1 MATIHI
7 LENLHDSV
15 NIISPNYTSSA
26 NLQNQTCYWRV
37 KIETNRQSPNN
48 TFKVVF
54 NYFDLEYSPDCSKE
68 SLNFYN
74 AYSGNLDKQLLGA
87 FCGTTH
93 PEVLYVS
100 HPDITFQFKLG
111 QRSNFKGFSL
121 TITVVP
127 KGEFLTDMAC
137 TKTRNNETKRAKRN
151 HRNDILVPRAYD
163 PSGLRQESRA
173 LGATI
178 LK

>member
-1 MATIHI
+1 MAAIHV
-7 LENLHDSV
+7 LENWNGSV

-37 KIETNRQSPNN
+37 KIETNRQSPDN

-127 KGEFLTDMAC
+127 KGESLTDMASHSLLFKG
-137 TKTRNNETKRAKRN
+137 TLKGGPTGF
-151 HRNDILVPRAYD
+151 HLVPNFV
-163 PSGLRQESRA
+163 SRYSKHP
-173 LGATI
+173 LQT
-178 LK
+178 